1 MSEIRKTHLANSV
14 EVAEAKSQLD
24 ENAKH
29 VLGNKQVLA
38 WIVKYTV
45 EEFQDYELEE
55 IENCIEGEPEIG
67 THNIYP
73 GKGKTE
79 AIIGMNSESV
89 IPNEGRAAFDIR
101 FHILTKGEERV
112 KLIINVEAQNS
123 YYVSYPH
130 VFRGLFYCSRMISEQ
145 KNTEFAHD
153 NYQDLKKV
161 YSIWLYM
168 DSPDYAAHTI
178 TAYTISQHNLYGEY
192 EEKERYD
199 LMSVIAVRLA
209 VNKDKEGGNPLHNML
224 ETLFSSRLRI
234 QEKEKKLEQEFG
246 MRMTEE
252 VKKGASSMCN
262 YSDWVEEQ
270 GKKSLLEE
278 QIKKKLDK
286 NMSVKEIAEA
296 LEQEE
301 GTIEKII
308 KEMMVESV

>member
-1 MSEIRKTHLANSV
+1 
-14 EVAEAKSQLD
+14 
-24 ENAKH
+24 
-29 VLGNKQVLA
+29 
-38 WIVKYTV
+38 
-45 EEFQDYELEE
+45 
-55 IENCIEGEPEIG
+55 
-67 THNIYP
+67 
-73 GKGKTE
+73 
-79 AIIGMNSESV
+79 
-89 IPNEGRAAFDIR
+89 
-101 FHILTKGEERV
+101 
-112 KLIINVEAQNS
+112 
-123 YYVSYPH
+123 
-130 VFRGLFYCSRMISEQ
+130 
-145 KNTEFAHD
+145 
-153 NYQDLKKV
+153 
-161 YSIWLYM
+161 M

-224 ETLFSSRLRI
+224 ETLFSSRLSI

>member
-1 MSEIRKTHLANSV
+1 MSELRKTHLANSV

-45 EEFQDYELEE
+45 EEFRDYELEE
-55 IENCIEGEPEIG
+55 IENSIEGEPEIG

-112 KLIINVEAQNS
+112 KLIINVEAQNR

-145 KNTEFAHD
+145 KNTEFVHD

-178 TAYTISQHNLYGEY
+178 TAYTINQHNLYGEY

-209 VNKDKEGGNPLHNML
+209 VNKEKKGGNPLHKML
-224 ETLFSSRLRI
+224 ETLFSSKLSI

-246 MRMTEE
+246 MSMTEE

-262 YSDWVEEQ
+262 YSDWVEQQ

-296 LEQEE
+296 LEQDEE
-301 GTIEKII
+301 TIEKII
-308 KEMMVESV
+308 KEMIVESV